1 MKRYECMQALAP
13 KVQDELIVISLGGA
27 VDEWYDVAPH
37 LREQSMFHQHLGT
50 VSPVALGLSM
60 GLPHRKVIALDTDGG
75 LLLNLGII
83 PTLGNEQPKNLGVIV
98 WDNES
103 YLSVGGP
110 PTHTRGRTDL
120 EGVARACGI
129 DRAKT
134 VRSIAE
140 FESACEDIIQT
151 EGPHF
156 VVAKVEAVNTPGV
169 KRKHA
174 DGREHKYTFI
184 RHIERQEGITILGP
198 SAHN

>member
-1 MKRYECMQALAP
+1 MKRYECMQVLAP
-13 KVQDELIVISLGGA
+13 LIQDELIVLSLGGA
-27 VDEWYDVAPH
+27 VDEWYDVAPN

-50 VSPVALGLSM
+50 VSPVAFGLSM

-103 YLSVGGP
+103 YLSIGGP
-110 PTHTRGRTDL
+110 PTHTRGQTDL
-120 EGVARACGI
+120 EGIAKACGI
-129 DRAKT
+129 KKTKT
-134 VRSIAE
+134 VHSISE
-140 FESACEDIIQT
+140 FKKTCEEIMHT

-184 RHIERQEGITILGP
+184 RHLEQEEGLTILGP
-198 SAHN
+198 SEHN